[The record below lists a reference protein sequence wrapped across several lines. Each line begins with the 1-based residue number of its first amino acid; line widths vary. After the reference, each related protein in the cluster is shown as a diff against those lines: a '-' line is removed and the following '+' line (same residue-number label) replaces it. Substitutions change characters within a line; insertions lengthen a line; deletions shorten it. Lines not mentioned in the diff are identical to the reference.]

1 MTTIIIIII
10 ILILIITIMSRK
22 KGWMQQYQWV
32 EGVFSKI
39 YELPAA
45 LSGPRCDTSDL
56 SSDFDNS
63 GAIHT

>member
-1 MTTIIIIII
+1 MIITIVILMLIIIII
-10 ILILIITIMSRK
+10 MSSK

-32 EGVFSKI
+32 EGVFAKI

-63 GAIHT
+63 GAIHA